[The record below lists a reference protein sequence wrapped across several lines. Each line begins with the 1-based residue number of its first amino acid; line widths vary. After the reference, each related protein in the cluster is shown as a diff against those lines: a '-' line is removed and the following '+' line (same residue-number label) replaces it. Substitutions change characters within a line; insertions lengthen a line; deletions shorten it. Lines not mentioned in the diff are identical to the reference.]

1 LSADGKISKEEAIAL
16 ASTNL
21 EKVLGAEV
29 GIERADLVATRGGD
43 LLDMSSEVVAVIS
56 PSRNIV
62 DLF

>member
-1 LSADGKISKEEAIAL
+1 LSADGKIPKEEAIAL

-29 GIERADLVATRGGD
+29 GVESADLVATRGGD
-43 LLDMSSEVVAVIS
+43 LLDMSSQVVAVIS
-56 PSRNIV
+56 PSRDIV